1 MVTEF
6 ETVDKLN
13 DALDALQEGEIGDAI
28 VTLVTLKNKYQRMCE
43 EFDKWADEQAEIEE
57 NRLLV
62 EIWRKTRRQDAPG
75 DALRA
80 ARRSDYGRKI
90 TKSAT
95 FLTILRLDNIL
106 EIW

>member
-62 EIWRKTRRQDAPG
+62 EI
-75 DALRA
+75 
-80 ARRSDYGRKI
+80 
-90 TKSAT
+90 
-95 FLTILRLDNIL
+95 
-106 EIW
+106 